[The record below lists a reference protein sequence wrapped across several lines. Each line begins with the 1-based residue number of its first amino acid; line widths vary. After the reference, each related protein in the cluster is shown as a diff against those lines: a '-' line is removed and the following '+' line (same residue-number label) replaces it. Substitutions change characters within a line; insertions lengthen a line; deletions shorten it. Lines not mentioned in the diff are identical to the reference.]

1 MTEWMDLCA
10 DAAVL
15 YNEIVLSLADDCF
28 GIKLTSELELFHWL
42 LYGLQNLW
50 IMGSIAELLNFDE
63 TIRMQLTS
71 FALMKT
77 TQLFLNITDWI
88 WAYDEFALLM
98 KNATTRLKMLAYSLF
113 ALNDTLDHI
122 FTFFNY

>member
-1 MTEWMDLCA
+1 
-10 DAAVL
+10 
-15 YNEIVLSLADDCF
+15 
-28 GIKLTSELELFHWL
+28 
-42 LYGLQNLW
+42 
-50 IMGSIAELLNFDE
+50 
-63 TIRMQLTS
+63 
-71 FALMKT
+71 MKT

-122 FTFFNY
+122 FTFFIFLTIDFFHGHGQENLTSCPGPVKIVVNFLHRVCTMLQMICT